1 MSIKHSI
8 VKLVSVESI
17 MSHVDDAIDT
27 RACTRAE
34 AMKFLHD
41 MLVQV
46 ELRMG
51 WVRDA
56 MREEQHHDG

>member
-8 VKLVSVESI
+8 VTLVSVESI
-17 MSHVDDAIDT
+17 MRDVDDAIDV
-27 RACTRAE
+27 RAMSRHE
-34 AMKFLHD
+34 AMKFLRD

-56 MREEQHHDG
+56 MREEQRRG